1 MKYIIEYSLCCNK
14 GKLRRKNQDNFL
26 CDGDFLP
33 VENNGLEKVKTGK
46 LTSAEHPVLAVFDG
60 MGGEQMGE
68 YAAYIAASTLKEKIY
83 GGDTDSKEALGQ
95 YCLDINR
102 NICTFAS
109 ENGIRSMGTTGCIIN
124 FADKQINLCN
134 IGDSKIY
141 HFDGSTML
149 QLSVDHCIKTSNG
162 KAPLTQFLGVP
173 EEEFIIQPYCTCAG
187 YKKGDVFLICSDGL
201 TDMADLQSIQRV
213 LASGESMK
221 DCAETLLTMALEAG
235 GRDNIT
241 ILLCRVRKKSLF

>member
-26 CDGDFLP
+26 CDGELLP
-33 VENNGLEKVKTGK
+33 VQNNGLEGVKSGK
-46 LTSAEHPVLAVFDG
+46 LTSKEHAVFGVFDG
-60 MGGEQMGE
+60 MGGEQYGE
-68 YAAYIAASTLKEKIY
+68 YAAFIAASALNDIIKDKA
-83 GGDTDSKEALGQ
+83 TDSMEALVD
-95 YCLDINR
+95 YCLDMNY
-102 NICTFAS
+102 NICLFAA
-109 ENGIRSMGTTGCIIN
+109 ENGIRSTGSTGCLIN
-124 FADKQINLCN
+124 FGEDQINLCN

-149 QLSVDHCIKTSNG
+149 QVSVDHCLESVAG

-173 EEEFIIQPYCTCAG
+173 EDEFIIQPYCTSAE

-201 TDMADLQSIQRV
+201 TDMVDLQTIQGV
-213 LASGESMK
+213 LSSGESTEH
-221 DCAETLLTMALEAG
+221 CCNILLQAALNAG

-241 ILLCRVRKKSLF
+241 ILVCRIKKKALF